1 MWAGII
7 ILAQKAH
14 TKVGWWDFGIFQTA
28 DAGISRVFPYKRLRV
43 AVLTGACLG
52 KMDGMLVSIEKTYFD
67 KAHRLL
73 SRVSGLSIQLS

>member
-1 MWAGII
+1 MGGDYYLGAKGTH
-7 ILAQKAH
+7 KGGM
-14 TKVGWWDFGIFQTA
+14 VGLWDFSTA

-43 AVLTGACLG
+43 SVLTGACLG

-73 SRVSGLSIQLS
+73 SCVSGLSIQLS